1 MTQNQRNAFGFL
13 GKNLVWDEV
22 LSVIQQSQ
30 ESLWMHAINAE
41 TKGEDRIHS
50 CGQAD
55 GVNMIYS
62 LLISLRQEARRLN
75 GLTEEE
81 DLVKDQ

>member
-1 MTQNQRNAFGFL
+1 M
-13 GKNLVWDEV
+13 V
-22 LSVIQQSQ
+22 QQTQ
-30 ESLWMHAINAE
+30 ESLWMHAISSQP
-41 TKGEDRIHS
+41 KGEDRAHA

-62 LLISLRQEARRLN
+62 LLISLRKEARKLN

-81 DLVKDQ
+81 DLVKNQ

>member
-1 MTQNQRNAFGFL
+1 MTDNQRNAFGFM
-13 GKNLVWDEV
+13 GTNLVWSEV
-22 LSVIQQSQ
+22 IDIIQQTQ
-30 ESLWMHAINAE
+30 ESLWMHAVNAQS
-41 TKGEDRIHS
+41 KGEDRIHA

-62 LLISLRQEARRLN
+62 LLISLRQEARKLN

-81 DLVKDQ
+81 DLVKNQ